1 MVGAR
6 RVAGVVG
13 GRGRATEGGREEVG
27 RRGAEEEAAAWGGDW
42 GKVATATREDRVRPF
57 GLWAWP
63 RPHGDWGGGL
73 HCAGRL
79 VAWCS

>member
-6 RVAGVVG
+6 RVTGVVG

-42 GKVATATREDRVRPF
+42 GEVATATREDRVRGVAASAW
-57 GLWAWP
+57 GLG
-63 RPHGDWGGGL
+63 RGL
-73 HCAGRL
+73 RCAGRL